1 MDVVMPELQTSFA
14 ISVFSTNL
22 GGDLPDSDEPPLK
35 SINAKYMCSIFII
48 ITASISS
55 IKRPY
60 KLYSSAF
67 GLEPNHVQEN
77 MIPRLSLAH

>member
-1 MDVVMPELQTSFA
+1 MDVVMPELQTSSA
-14 ISVFSTNL
+14 ITVIPTNL

-55 IKRPY
+55 IQCPY
-60 KLYSSAF
+60 ELF
-67 GLEPNHVQEN
+67 C
-77 MIPRLSLAH
+77 I